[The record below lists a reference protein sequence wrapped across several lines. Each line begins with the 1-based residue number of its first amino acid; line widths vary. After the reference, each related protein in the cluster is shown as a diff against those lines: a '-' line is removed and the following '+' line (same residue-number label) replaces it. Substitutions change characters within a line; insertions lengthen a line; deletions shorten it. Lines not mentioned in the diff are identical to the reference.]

1 MYMRI
6 YTKTG
11 DRGETSNLNGQRVS
25 KNDISIH
32 LEGTLDELNSHL
44 GLIKA
49 MLPNED
55 ARQFLEEIQKKL
67 MKLMAHVSDN
77 ANGKYF
83 FSGDEVEVLERE
95 IDRLS
100 ENLPEKFQ
108 LVIPG
113 KSIMEANIHIART
126 VARRAERLLAAVSEE
141 RTLCQNSCAYL
152 NRLSD
157 YLFVLSQVTN

>member
-1 MYMRI
+1 MRI

-49 MLPNED
+49 MLPDED
-55 ARQFLEEIQKKL
+55 ARQFLEEKQKKL

-77 ANGKYF
+77 ADSKYF

-141 RTLCQNSCAYL
+141 RALCQNSCAYL